1 MFDSVA
7 VAVCFM
13 LKSETVAVEGGLEP
27 GCAVDEKQGV
37 CDIVFLTQ
45 FAEKYLG
52 QCGCTARIQLCVE
65 DVVRFG
71 IDSGVQPEL
80 LVVDLNNSFVQ
91 RHLSRSRPASGPE
104 IGFLDPVV
112 DRFSAAFAPEF
123 SSSATVF
130 ETDNQAKCR
139 RIPSSISRGGVRS
152 LHKRQIDPLTSTT
165 EAGDFW
171 HRTRRNSAASLFTH
185 N

>member
-52 QCGCTARIQLCVE
+52 QCSCTAWIQLCVE

-80 LVVDLNNSFVQ
+80 LVVDLNHGFVQ
-91 RHLSRSRPASGPE
+91 RYLSRPASGPE
-104 IGFLDPVV
+104 IGFLDPVEIGHGRPV
-112 DRFSAAFAPEF
+112 FGISKRLWRFDESARDLLLHDSEA
-123 SSSATVF
+123 
-130 ETDNQAKCR
+130 R
-139 RIPSSISRGGVRS
+139 RV
-152 LHKRQIDPLTSTT
+152 
-165 EAGDFW
+165 E
-171 HRTRRNSAASLFTH
+171 
-185 N
+185 